1 MAVERKQLLMGG
13 GAVLVLV
20 IAVTMLQP
28 ASAPTRPPAATNPA
42 AARPRAAARGQQ
54 KVDPAAPVAPVKLK
68 ALSETRGEP
77 GEPKRNPFRFQPK
90 VVAPPP
96 ITKPVVVPPPP
107 VVDPP
112 KPGPPPVPPPPP
124 IPLKF
129 IGVLER
135 ANGVKWAV
143 LSDGKTPTPMYGK
156 DGDIIDGRY
165 QIVKIGTESIEM
177 TYTDGRGRTV
187 IRLTGQ

>member
-1 MAVERKQLLMGG
+1 MHEVLMPVNRRQLALGIAAVVILLLAAWTFWPASPAPTSSAQAPRARGRG
-13 GAVLVLV
+13 AAAPQSAPEPVGAVKLDALV
-20 IAVTMLQP
+20 AE
-28 ASAPTRPPAATNPA
+28 RN
-42 AARPRAAARGQQ
+42 
-54 KVDPAAPVAPVKLK
+54 
-68 ALSETRGEP
+68 EP
-77 GEPKRNPFRFQPK
+77 GETARNPFRFQPK

-96 ITKPVVVPPPP
+96 RPVVVAPP
-107 VVDPP
+107 VSDAPARPLPP
-112 KPGPPPVPPPPP
+112 PGPPPLPP

-143 LSDGKTPTPMYGK
+143 LTDGKSGPMYGR

-165 QIVKIGTESIEM
+165 AIVKIGTESIEM
-177 TYTDGRGRTV
+177 TYADGRGRQV

>member
-1 MAVERKQLLMGG
+1 MAVDRKQLLLGG
-13 GAVLVLV
+13 LAVAVVL
-20 IAVTMLQP
+20 AVVWMM
-28 ASAPTRPPAATNPA
+28 R
-42 AARPRAAARGQQ
+42 
-54 KVDPAAPVAPVKLK
+54 PAAPTPAGVVAPPSRARDLRAGNAQPAGEVGPVKL
-68 ALSETRGEP
+68 ASLNTSAPAP
-77 GEPKRNPFRFQPK
+77 GEAARNPFRFQPR

-96 ITKPVVVPPPP
+96 RPEGTAPVAEAPRQPPA
-107 VVDPP
+107 
-112 KPGPPPVPPPPP
+112 PPVPPPVPP

-143 LSDGKTPTPMYGK
+143 LTDGKSPTPLYGR

-165 QIVKIGTESIEM
+165 VIVKIGVESVEM
-177 TYTDGRGRTV
+177 THADGRGRQV